1 MLVYNAHPL
10 PTDCLFSRVIRPQAV
25 ICYRPPCHG
34 IRMCLR
40 FCRVMVSS
48 RRVAINKYDNVRD
61 TRQEK
66 LASPAAYTH
75 TVVGTTAKL
84 EPGAVRM
91 KSPLL
96 LDRRAAVR
104 LLVSLAAPL
113 ALPMHPPA
121 AVAAVAA
128 GGGSVRILGT
138 PGVELLEPI
147 YEFGLG
153 VDALRAACEDAA
165 RWPALR
171 IQLQRFCGGGPFGE
185 QYYVFGAEACH
196 MFPARGSCNR
206 AHLGSGAELG
216 AA

>member
-1 MLVYNAHPL
+1 
-10 PTDCLFSRVIRPQAV
+10 
-25 ICYRPPCHG
+25 
-34 IRMCLR
+34 
-40 FCRVMVSS
+40 
-48 RRVAINKYDNVRD
+48 
-61 TRQEK
+61 
-66 LASPAAYTH
+66 
-75 TVVGTTAKL
+75 
-84 EPGAVRM
+84 M
-91 KSPLL
+91 KSPLC

-104 LLVSLAAPL
+104 LLVALAAPL

-128 GGGSVRILGT
+128 GGGSVRILAT

-185 QYYVFGAEACH
+185 QYYVFGAEVCH
-196 MFPARGSCNR
+196 MFPARGNCNR